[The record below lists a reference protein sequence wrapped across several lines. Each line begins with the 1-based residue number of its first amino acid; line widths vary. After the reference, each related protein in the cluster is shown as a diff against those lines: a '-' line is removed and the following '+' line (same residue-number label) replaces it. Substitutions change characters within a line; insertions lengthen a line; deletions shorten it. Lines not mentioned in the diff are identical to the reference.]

1 MKINENFK
9 NIADGA
15 TAFCVFGGPSATNYN
30 KSELKKL
37 LKNNFSICVNKGI
50 EYYPESAMWLTA
62 DNKFRQYFEDY
73 KFVLLDP
80 RSAQG
85 DKVLLQ
91 PKSQYIK
98 DYEGIKVVFG
108 QEGSNRFDIGQ
119 IPVKLVEE
127 YSQEYKNLYYC
138 KEYKNPNR
146 IPNWMPALSLEW
158 DQCLEKYGSD
168 MQSVH
173 AGGNIASNVFQLL
186 YYMGFKKIIVIGYC
200 DKGNS
205 LGYDQNSPWE
215 IESKSEFDGWKV
227 HDKVWGE
234 NLRFLDGGEHFEEI
248 TGVKHKAGLSELDNS
263 EQRESILQRIYA
275 ISENG

>member
-1 MKINENFK
+1 LKVDKNFK

-15 TAFCVFGGPSATNYN
+15 TAFCVFGGPSARNYD

-37 LKNNFSICVNKGI
+37 LRNNFSICVNKGI

-127 YSQEYKNLYYC
+127 YSKEYKNLYSC
-138 KEYKNPNR
+138 KEYKNPHR
-146 IPNWMPALSLEW
+146 IPNWMPALSLKW

-186 YYMGFKKIIVIGYC
+186 YYMGFKKIVVIGYC
-200 DKGNS
+200 DKGKS
-205 LGYDQNSPWE
+205 LGYNIEWTIDHQSELDAWE
-215 IESKSEFDGWKV
+215 V

-234 NLRFLDGGEHFEEI
+234 NLRFLDGGEHYEEI
-248 TGVKHKAGLSELDNS
+248 TGVKHKADLSELNNLK
-263 EQRESILQRIYA
+263 QRESILQRIYA

>member
-186 YYMGFKKIIVIGYC
+186 YYMGFEKIIVIGYC

-248 TGVKHKAGLSELDNS
+248 TGVKHKADLSELDNS

>member
-1 MKINENFK
+1 
-9 NIADGA
+9 
-15 TAFCVFGGPSATNYN
+15 
-30 KSELKKL
+30 
-37 LKNNFSICVNKGI
+37 
-50 EYYPESAMWLTA
+50 
-62 DNKFRQYFEDY
+62 
-73 KFVLLDP
+73 
-80 RSAQG
+80 
-85 DKVLLQ
+85 
-91 PKSQYIK
+91 
-98 DYEGIKVVFG
+98 
-108 QEGSNRFDIGQ
+108 
-119 IPVKLVEE
+119 
-127 YSQEYKNLYYC
+127 
-138 KEYKNPNR
+138 
-146 IPNWMPALSLEW
+146 MPALSLEW

-186 YYMGFKKIIVIGYC
+186 YYMGFEKIITIGYC

-205 LGYDQNSPWE
+205 LGYDQNSPWK

-248 TGVKHKAGLSELDNS
+248 TGVKHKADLSELDNS